1 MESVEQ
7 TQAART
13 AQFDFAFWCCAFGS
27 LMLAALAITT
37 AWRPDLL
44 TTQQEL
50 WLFFVGCA
58 VPFLATWR
66 RAIIDGRLPAT
77 PTGQPRHDHITG
89 WGFLA
94 LTFAIGV
101 IVALAAWATSDADA
115 ERRIDSD
122 WGAIVVFGLAVA
134 FVLAAILPL
143 IGNALGPNRVNK
155 LGSVFTPLGW
165 LARPFGS
172 ILSFLDS
179 VLVFAVAGG
188 AGASQPWLT
197 VRYLFLF
204 CSIVPCA
211 VLGYWL
217 PAPWGLIP
225 IAWGFI
231 VAISI
236 SRRWAWIED
245 DREIYMLNRRYN
257 GAHVRVGFAQDL
269 RDEALLSFMSMFFLV
284 PLALR
289 QAHLWSMEAG
299 TPLFSIDPLVQVGL
313 LDWIGYY
320 GTELAK
326 AVPFVDWA
334 EIYQVEGQAPIEAE
348 SSEARHVVFATRVLV
363 DLVFLAA
370 LLQALSISARNAKQM
385 DLFKAGV
392 MDRLD
397 PFIEPREFRRL
408 VGRDATGEWA
418 IIESEVA
425 TFPKYDAIRLAELSA
440 PEHHP
445 INIAAKALRRRDGS
459 DDSARFHEQL
469 IERAFHKK
477 KDADAIDEVLTA
489 IRMTDS
495 LVDADDLDRARI
507 ELNHRR
513 SMNGVRENIARLI
526 IRATD
531 ADARAAAIR
540 SILVGESRWSEQPS
554 NDVRDAVAPVRRIAL
569 NALKDAALRGDAAAI
584 ALIDRVSETDQSNNL
599 RREARAILASVR
611 QGGTPS

>member
-7 TQAART
+7 TAAART
-13 AQFDFAFWCCAFGS
+13 AKVDFAFFACAFGS
-27 LMLAALAITT
+27 LVLATLAGVVI
-37 AWRPDLL
+37 WKPDFL
-44 TTQQEL
+44 TIQQQFS
-50 WLFFVGCA
+50 LFFAGCA
-58 VPFLATWR
+58 IPFLAAWH
-66 RAIIDGRLPAT
+66 RAVIDGRLPAT
-77 PTGQPRHDHITG
+77 PTGHPKHNHITG

-94 LTFAIGV
+94 LALVVAT
-101 IVALAAWATSDADA
+101 IVSLAAWAASDVAADKQ
-115 ERRIDSD
+115 IDSE
-122 WGAIVVFGLAVA
+122 WGVIVVFGLAIA
-134 FVLAAILPL
+134 FVLAAVLPL
-143 IGNALGPNRVNK
+143 IANALEP
-155 LGSVFTPLGW
+155 SVVRRLATILMPLNW
-165 LARPFGS
+165 LAKPFGA

-179 VLVFAVAGG
+179 LLVFAVAGG
-188 AGASQPWLT
+188 AGAAQPWLL
-197 VRYLFLF
+197 VRYLFLL
-204 CSIVPCA
+204 CSILPCA
-211 VLGYWL
+211 LLGYWL

-289 QAHLWSMEAG
+289 QAHLWTVAQG
-299 TPLFSIDPLVQVGL
+299 GAPLFDIDPQAQVNL

-334 EIYQVEGQAPIEAE
+334 EIYQVEGAAPIEATRP
-348 SSEARHVVFATRVLV
+348 EARHAIFATRVLV

-370 LLQALSISARNAKQM
+370 LLQALAISARNAKQM

-408 VGRDATGEWA
+408 VHRNQSGAWVTQDAA
-418 IIESEVA
+418 IEA
-425 TFPKYDAIRLAELSA
+425 FPKYDAIRLAELSA

-445 INIAAKALRRRDGS
+445 ISIAAKALRRRDGS

-469 IERAFHKK
+469 IERAFRKK

-489 IRMTDS
+489 IRMTDAMI
-495 LVDADDLDRARI
+495 DADDLDRARI
-507 ELNHRR
+507 ELNHKRA
-513 SMNGVRENIARLI
+513 MNGVRENIARLVV
-526 IRATD
+526 RATD
-531 ADARAAAIR
+531 PEARMSALR
-540 SILVGESRWSEQPS
+540 SILTGKSKWSDAAPKE
-554 NDVRDAVAPVRRIAL
+554 VMDAVAPVRRIAL
-569 NALKDAALRGDAAAI
+569 YGLVDQAKRGDIEAI
-584 ALIDRVSETDQSNNL
+584 RLIDHVADNDQAGNL
-599 RREARAILASVR
+599 KREAREIVGRLRIS
-611 QGGTPS
+611 

>member
-7 TQAART
+7 TAAAR
-13 AQFDFAFWCCAFGS
+13 AARFDFAFFACTFGS
-27 LMLAALAITT
+27 LVLAALAGVVI
-37 AWRPDLL
+37 WKPDFL
-44 TTQQEL
+44 TTQQQFS
-50 WLFFVGCA
+50 LFFAGCA
-58 VPFLATWR
+58 IPFFAAWR
-66 RAIIDGRLPAT
+66 RAVTDGRLPAT

-94 LTFAIGV
+94 LAFAVSV
-101 IVALAAWATSDADA
+101 IVGLAAWATSDATA
-115 ERRIDSD
+115 EKQIDSE
-122 WGAIVVFGLAVA
+122 WGVIVVFGLAVA
-134 FVLAAILPL
+134 FVLAAVLPL
-143 IGNALGPNRVNK
+143 IGNALGPGVLKN
-155 LGSVFTPLGW
+155 LGSVFAPLNW
-165 LARPFGS
+165 LAKPFGM

-188 AGASQPWLT
+188 AGAAQPWLL
-197 VRYLFLF
+197 VRYFFLI

-211 VLGYWL
+211 LLGYWL

-289 QAHLWSMEAG
+289 QAHLWSVATG
-299 TPLFSIDPLVQVGL
+299 NPLFEIDANAQINL

-334 EIYQVEGQAPIEAE
+334 EIYQVEGAAPIEALKA
-348 SSEARHVVFATRVLV
+348 EARHVVFATRVLV

-408 VGRDATGEWA
+408 VHKDETGQWTTQEQA
-418 IIESEVA
+418 IQQ
-425 TFPKYDAIRLAELSA
+425 FPKYDAIRLAELSA

-489 IRMTDS
+489 IRMTDAV
-495 LVDADDLDRARI
+495 VDADDLDRARI
-507 ELNHRR
+507 ELNHKRA
-513 SMNGVRENIARLI
+513 MNGVRENIARLI
-526 IRATD
+526 VRASD
-531 ADARAAAIR
+531 PAARIAAIR
-540 SILVGESRWSEQPS
+540 SILVGESRWSDLDAD
-554 NDVRDAVAPVRRIAL
+554 DVKDAVAPVRRIAL
-569 NALKDAALRGDAAAI
+569 NALRDPALAGDRDAI
-584 ALIDRVSETDQSNNL
+584 ALIDRVAERDQSGNL
-599 RREARAILASVR
+599 KREAREILASIR
-611 QGGTPS
+611 GS

>member
-1 MESVEQ
+1 MESVEH
-7 TQAART
+7 TEAERAGR
-13 AQFDFAFWCCAFGS
+13 FDFAFFACVIGS
-27 LMLAALAITT
+27 LSLAGLAI
-37 AWRPDLL
+37 ALVWWPDLL
-44 TTQQEL
+44 TLQQI
-50 WLFFVGCA
+50 FSIFIAGCA
-58 VPFLATWR
+58 TPFLAAWR

-77 PTGQPRHDHITG
+77 PTGHPRHDHITG

-94 LTFAIGV
+94 LAFAVSV
-101 IVALAAWATSDADA
+101 IVGLAAWATADSEA
-115 ERRIDSD
+115 EKQIDSE
-122 WGAIVVFGLAVA
+122 WGVIVVFGLAVA
-134 FVLAAILPL
+134 FVLAALLPL
-143 IGNALGPNRVNK
+143 FGNALGPNVVKRFGA
-155 LGSVFTPLGW
+155 LLAPLRW
-165 LARPFGS
+165 VAMPFGA

-179 VLVFAVAGG
+179 ILVFAVAGG
-188 AGASQPWLT
+188 AGAAQPWLF
-197 VRYLFLF
+197 VRYFFLF

-225 IAWGFI
+225 IAWGFV

-289 QAHLWSMEAG
+289 QAHLWSAAAG
-299 TPLFSIDPLVQVGL
+299 APLFEIDPNAHINL

-334 EIYQVEGQAPIEAE
+334 EIYQVEGAAPIRAE

-385 DLFKAGV
+385 DLFKAKV

-408 VGRDATGEWA
+408 VARDESGQWA
-418 IIESEVA
+418 VQEEA
-425 TFPKYDAIRLAELSA
+425 LKAFPKYDALRLAELSA
-440 PEHHP
+440 PEHYP

-469 IERAFHKK
+469 IERAFDKK

-495 LVDADDLDRARI
+495 VVDADDLDRARI
-507 ELNHRR
+507 ELNHKRA
-513 SMNGVRENIARLI
+513 MNGVRENIARLI
-526 IRATD
+526 VRATD
-531 ADARAAAIR
+531 TQARMAAIR
-540 SILVGESRWSEQPS
+540 SILVGESNWSDLPS
-554 NDVRDAVAPVRRIAL
+554 DQVRDAVAPVRRIAL
-569 NALKDAALRGDAAAI
+569 NALREPALAGDREAI
-584 ALIDRVSETDQSNNL
+584 ALIDRVADNDPSGNL
-599 RREARAILASVR
+599 RKEARAILATLRGS
-611 QGGTPS
+611 

>member
-7 TQAART
+7 TAAAR
-13 AQFDFAFWCCAFGS
+13 AARFDLAFFACTFGS
-27 LMLAALAITT
+27 LVLASLAGVVI
-37 AWRPDLL
+37 WKPDFL
-44 TTQQEL
+44 TTQQQFI
-50 WLFFVGCA
+50 LFFAGCA
-58 VPFLATWR
+58 IPFLAAWR
-66 RAIIDGRLPAT
+66 RAVVDGRLPAT
-77 PTGQPRHDHITG
+77 PMGQPKHDHITG

-94 LTFAIGV
+94 LAFVVTV
-101 IVALAAWATSDADA
+101 IVALAAWAASDADA
-115 ERRIDSD
+115 DKQINSE
-122 WGAIVVFGLAVA
+122 WGVIVVFGLAIA

-143 IGNALGPNRVNK
+143 IGNALGPGVVK
-155 LGSVFTPLGW
+155 TLGSVLAPLNW
-165 LARPFGS
+165 AAKPFGA

-179 VLVFAVAGG
+179 ILVFAVAGG
-188 AGASQPWLT
+188 AGAAQPWLL
-197 VRYLFLF
+197 VRYFFLT
-204 CSIVPCA
+204 CSILPCA
-211 VLGYWL
+211 LLGYWL
-217 PAPWGLIP
+217 PEPWGLVP
-225 IAWGFI
+225 IAWGFV

-289 QAHLWSMEAG
+289 QAHLWCAAQG
-299 TPLFSIDPLVQVGL
+299 APLFEIDPQAQINL

-334 EIYQVEGQAPIEAE
+334 EIYQVEGAAPIEAN
-348 SSEARHVVFATRVLV
+348 SAEARHAVFATRVLV

-385 DLFKAGV
+385 DLFRAGV

-408 VGRDATGEWA
+408 VHKDETGQWA
-418 IIESEVA
+418 IQEKAVA
-425 TFPKYDAIRLAELSA
+425 DFPKYDAIRLAELSA

-445 INIAAKALRRRDGS
+445 ISIAAKALRRRDGS

-469 IERAFHKK
+469 LERAFHKK

-489 IRMTDS
+489 IRMTDAA
-495 LVDADDLDRARI
+495 VEADELDRARI
-507 ELNHRR
+507 ELNNKRA
-513 SMNGVRENIARLI
+513 MNGVRENIARLI
-526 IRATD
+526 VRASD
-531 ADARAAAIR
+531 ATARMAAIK
-540 SILVGESRWSEQPS
+540 SILVGENATSDLPA
-554 NDVRDAVAPVRRIAL
+554 DAVRDAVAPVRRIAL
-569 NALKDAALRGDAAAI
+569 QALKAQAASGDREAI
-584 ALIDRVSETDQSNNL
+584 ALIDRVADGDPAGNL
-599 RREARAILASVR
+599 RREAREILASLR
-611 QGGTPS
+611 GS

>member
-1 MESVEQ
+1 
-7 TQAART
+7 
-13 AQFDFAFWCCAFGS
+13 
-27 LMLAALAITT
+27 
-37 AWRPDLL
+37 
-44 TTQQEL
+44 
-50 WLFFVGCA
+50 LFFGGCA
-58 VPFLATWR
+58 IPFLAAWR
-66 RAIIDGRLPAT
+66 RAVIDGRLPAT
-77 PTGQPRHDHITG
+77 PMGQPKHDHITG

-94 LTFAIGV
+94 LAFAVSV
-101 IVALAAWATSDADA
+101 IVALAAWAASDAEA
-115 ERRIDSD
+115 HKQIDGE
-122 WGAIVVFGLAVA
+122 WGVVVVFGLALA

-143 IGNALGPNRVNK
+143 VANALGPGVVRNI
-155 LGSVFTPLGW
+155 GSVLAPLNW
-165 LARPFGS
+165 LAKPFGA

-179 VLVFAVAGG
+179 ILVFAVAGG
-188 AGASQPWLT
+188 AGAAQPWLL
-197 VRYLFLF
+197 VRYFFLT
-204 CSIVPCA
+204 CSILPCA
-211 VLGYWL
+211 LLGYWL

-225 IAWGFI
+225 IAWGFT

-289 QAHLWSMEAG
+289 QAHLWAVENGA
-299 TPLFSIDPLVQVGL
+299 PLFEIDPSVQINL

-334 EIYQVEGQAPIEAE
+334 EIYQVEGAAPIEAI
-348 SSEARHVVFATRVLV
+348 SAEARHAVFATRVLV

-385 DLFKAGV
+385 DLFRAGV

-408 VGRDATGEWA
+408 VHRDETGQWA
-418 IIESEVA
+418 VHEKAISD
-425 TFPKYDAIRLAELSA
+425 FPKYDAIRLAELSA

-469 IERAFHKK
+469 LERAFHKK

-489 IRMTDS
+489 IRMTDAAI
-495 LVDADDLDRARI
+495 DADDLDRARI
-507 ELNHRR
+507 ELNHKRA
-513 SMNGVRENIARLI
+513 MNGVRENIARLI
-526 IRATD
+526 VRASEPV
-531 ADARAAAIR
+531 ARTAAIK
-540 SILVGESRWSEQPS
+540 SILVGESGWSDQAAD
-554 NDVRDAVAPVRRIAL
+554 DVRDAVAPVRRIAL
-569 NALKDAALRGDAAAI
+569 HALRDQAVAGDREAISLIDRVADRDPSGNLKREAKEILAALRG
-584 ALIDRVSETDQSNNL
+584 S
-599 RREARAILASVR
+599 
-611 QGGTPS
+611 

>member
-7 TQAART
+7 THAVRT
-13 AQFDFAFWCCAFGS
+13 ARFDLAFWCCFFGS
-27 LMLAALAITT
+27 LMLTALATT
-37 AWRPDLL
+37 TVLRPHLL

-50 WLFFVGCA
+50 SLFSVGCA
-58 VPFLATWR
+58 LPFLATWR

-77 PTGQPRHDHITG
+77 PLGQPKHDHITG

-94 LTFAIGV
+94 LAFAVCV
-101 IVALAAWATSDADA
+101 IVALAAWATSDANA
-115 ERRIDSD
+115 ERQIDSE
-122 WGAIVVFGLAVA
+122 WGVIVVFGLAVV
-134 FVLAAILPL
+134 FILAAVLPL
-143 IGNALGPNRVNK
+143 IGNALGPNQVNR
-155 LGSVFTPLGW
+155 LGIALSPLSW
-165 LARPFGS
+165 LVRPFGS
-172 ILSFLDS
+172 VLSFLDS
-179 VLVFAVAGG
+179 ILVFAVAGG
-188 AGASQPWLT
+188 AGASQPWLL
-197 VRYLFLF
+197 VRYAFLLA
-204 CSIVPCA
+204 SIVPCA

-289 QAHLWSMEAG
+289 QAHLWSLG
-299 TPLFSIDPLVQVGL
+299 LGQPLFNMDPQSEINL
-313 LDWIGYY
+313 LAWIGYY

-334 EIYQVEGQAPIEAE
+334 EIYQVEGQAPIEAVSAE
-348 SSEARHVVFATRVLV
+348 SRHVVFATRIVV

-408 VGRDATGEWA
+408 VSRDPSGTWA
-418 IIESEVA
+418 VIESELSQ
-425 TFPKYDAIRLAELSA
+425 FPKYDAIRLAELSA
-440 PEHHP
+440 PEHYP
-445 INIAAKALRRRDGS
+445 LNIAARALRKRDGS

-469 IERAFHKK
+469 LERAFHKK

-495 LVDADDLDRARI
+495 AIDADDLDRVRI
-507 ELNHRR
+507 ELNNKR
-513 SMNGVRENIARLI
+513 SMNGVRENIARLLL
-526 IRATD
+526 
-531 ADARAAAIR
+531 RAADPNAR
-540 SILVGESRWSEQPS
+540 FAALKSILIGESAWSQAAP

-569 NALKDAALRGDAAAI
+569 NAIKESALTGDPAAI
-584 ALIDRVSETDQSNNL
+584 ALVDRVAATDPAGNL
-599 RREARAILASVR
+599 KREARAILESLR
-611 QGGTPS
+611 RGIG